1 MQGVN
6 PPHDRKLGL
15 RHSSRFI
22 VEAAP
27 AEPQQLCLPH
37 QRQFMRPV
45 DQRFALSRPALLSA
59 PAKKSFSKISSPI
72 LACRVFTST
81 TGAASPAALPEP
93 NNPAA
98 ASTKCPFQAV
108 IWFGCTSYCCAN
120 SASVFSPLM
129 AAKATFALKAGACV
143 RRTRL
148 VIVAPDQ
155 RHSRRSQ
162 AELPLIDLS
171 EFGQPPQRAVVL
183 ARRRKNLTEST
194 RRTYLRRLDHDLN
207 VIMGLTPGN
216 PHGKRLRQ
224 RYGKVRNSLFTFL
237 EHPDASPDNNG
248 SERELRPT
256 ATYRKVTG
264 GFRSTWG
271 ADLFAAVRSVVGT
284 AARRGRDAY
293 QAIRAVLDGETVVQ
307 PG

>member
-171 EFGQPPQRAVVL
+171 EFGQPPQRASTL
-183 ARRRKNLTEST
+183 AIGAALRERRK
-194 RRTYLRRLDHDLN
+194 RCALR
-207 VIMGLTPGN
+207 I
-216 PHGKRLRQ
+216 
-224 RYGKVRNSLFTFL
+224 
-237 EHPDASPDNNG
+237 
-248 SERELRPT
+248 RP
-256 ATYRKVTG
+256 G
-264 GFRSTWG
+264 GFH
-271 ADLFAAVRSVVGT
+271 
-284 AARRGRDAY
+284 GRP
-293 QAIRAVLDGETVVQ
+293 Q
-307 PG
+307 PGPALQQTAG

>member
-129 AAKATFALKAGACV
+129 AASATLALKAGACARRV
-143 RRTRL
+143 RF

-155 RHSRRSQ
+155 RHSHRFQ
-162 AELPLIDLS
+162 AGFPLNGPS
-171 EFGQPPQRAVVL
+171 EFGRLPHSTGDFALNL
-183 ARRRKNLTEST
+183 AN
-194 RRTYLRRLDHDLN
+194 
-207 VIMGLTPGN
+207 
-216 PHGKRLRQ
+216 
-224 RYGKVRNSLFTFL
+224 
-237 EHPDASPDNNG
+237 A
-248 SERELRPT
+248 
-256 ATYRKVTG
+256 
-264 GFRSTWG
+264 
-271 ADLFAAVRSVVGT
+271 
-284 AARRGRDAY
+284 
-293 QAIRAVLDGETVVQ
+293 
-307 PG
+307 